1 MLKGSLSFLSNERP
15 MIELFQE
22 PFCIN
27 SSITML
33 IKAGICACLDD
44 WISCELS

>member
-15 MIELFQE
+15 MIELFKE
-22 PFCIN
+22 PFYIN

-33 IKAGICACLDD
+33 IKAGNHMCMFGSAVSLA
-44 WISCELS
+44 